1 MGGLFHINPLTAAS
15 ASLGSGRKGSNPK
28 VAKKSLKGNEAH
40 FSVAPFF
47 SYTEGHRGCTES
59 HRVK

>member
-47 SYTEGHRGCTES
+47 SYTELFR
-59 HRVK
+59 